1 MEEREIEWGELVF
14 GEMEVQELSS
24 GQLAQQ
30 GGTQV
35 KGWLRGIIRDKEHA
49 EKGPKNEGVETGFIA
64 LL

>member
-1 MEEREIEWGELVF
+1 VEEREIEWGELVF

-35 KGWLRGIIRDKEHA
+35 KG
-49 EKGPKNEGVETGFIA
+49 
-64 LL
+64 